1 MIGKIISM
9 KGRHVE
15 IELDEAFNQEY
26 LRLLAND
33 EDNYL
38 EVMALDNRGIS
49 PKQNA
54 LSHALIGDIA
64 SWQGETY
71 PELTKE
77 QLKFHYQGL
86 RRKKFDH
93 HTATKSTAK
102 EWIGFLIEFIL
113 DNKVPIPKIYSY
125 LLKQNAWFYYCL
137 KYRQCCICLEPADV
151 AHFEAVG
158 MGRNRRKI
166 NHSDYR
172 FMALCRHHHRE
183 QHTIGL
189 TEFLNKYVII
199 LIKLNDEDRKKLRI
213 GG

>member
-1 MIGKIISM
+1 MIGKITSM
-9 KGRHVE
+9 KGRRMEV
-15 IELDEAFNQEY
+15 ELDEAFNQEY
-26 LRLLAND
+26 LRLLANG
-33 EDNYL
+33 EENFI
-38 EVMALDNRGIS
+38 EVTALDNRGIS
-49 PKQNA
+49 PQQNA

-64 SWQGETY
+64 SWQGEMY
-71 PELTKE
+71 PEFTKE
-77 QLKFHYQGL
+77 QLKFYYQGL
-86 RRKKFDH
+86 RGTKFDH

-102 EWIGFLIEFIL
+102 EWIGFLIEFVL
-113 DNKVPIPKIYSY
+113 DNKVPIPKIYNY

-151 AHFEAVG
+151 AHLETVG
-158 MGRNRRKI
+158 IGRNRRKI

-172 FMALCRHHHRE
+172 FMALCRHHHSE

-199 LIKLNDEDRKKLRI
+199 PLKLNDKDRKKLRI